1 MNTNNFN
8 NNRNNNRPR
17 NGSNSTAPRGP
28 RPDRN
33 DFNQEDDYT
42 QEKHHTTNTRQRSNP
57 EQRSNY
63 TPDDDNYPQKS
74 PRRQN
79 TQRQRNRDEYSSN
92 RQQRDYYDDDG
103 YYMGQ
108 RPAKSNKTLLL
119 SLAAVAIVALGAGA
133 TFLLTKNSN
142 AQIIAVSPNYVTT
155 QQAYQDCHR
164 VGTTSYVANQKNGTE
179 GALIGGATGA
189 VAGGVI
195 GNQVHGG
202 GGGTAVGAIAGGV
215 GGALIGREIQRSNQP
230 DYVAR
235 RGSTTKCATAYKP
248 VQTQVGYSVQ
258 YMYKDE
264 MNNIVTQM
272 SPAIGSTMPLEELQA
287 MAVPAAQ
294 LNPATNIKSN

>member
-1 MNTNNFN
+1 MNNTNSN
-8 NNRNNNRPR
+8 NSRNP
-17 NGSNSTAPRGP
+17 NSTRNTPR
-28 RPDRN
+28 
-33 DFNQEDDYT
+33 
-42 QEKHHTTNTRQRSNP
+42 NTRQTRN
-57 EQRSNY
+57 
-63 TPDDDNYPQKS
+63 DDFIEDNYYDQDEPQANS
-74 PRRQN
+74 
-79 TQRQRNRDEYSSN
+79 RQRNRQEQRANYSDDDYNNYPQQRSSRRPDNSRQKNRDEYAPNS
-92 RQQRDYYDDDG
+92 RQRQDYYDDYSD
-103 YYMGQ
+103 Q
-108 RPAKSNKTLLL
+108 RRPNKSNKTLLL
-119 SLAAVAIVALGAGA
+119 SLGAVAIIAIGAGA
-133 TFLLTKNSN
+133 IFLLTKNSN
-142 AQIIAVSPNYVTT
+142 AQIIAVSPNYITT
-155 QQAYQDCHR
+155 QQPYQDCHR
-164 VGTTSYVANQKNGTE
+164 VGTTTYVANQKNGTE

-235 RGSTTKCATAYKP
+235 HGSSNQCSTAYKP

-294 LNPATNIKSN
+294 LNPNANK

>member
-8 NNRNNNRPR
+8 NNRNPNRAR
-17 NGSNSTAPRGP
+17 NGNNSTAPRGS
-28 RPDRN
+28 RPARN
-33 DFNQEDDYT
+33 DFNQEDDYI
-42 QEKHHTTNTRQRSNP
+42 QEDHQMNARQRGNS
-57 EQRSNY
+57 EQRSASDN
-63 TPDDDNYPQKS
+63 DNYPQRS

-79 TQRQRNRDEYSSN
+79 SQRQRNRDEYSSN

-108 RPAKSNKTLLL
+108 RPTKSNKTLLL
-119 SLAAVAIVALGAGA
+119 SLAAVAIVAIGAGA

-230 DYVAR
+230 NYVAR
-235 RGSTTKCATAYKP
+235 RGSTTQCATSYKP

-287 MAVPAAQ
+287 MAVPAVQ
-294 LNPATNIKSN
+294 LNPAAK

>member
-1 MNTNNFN
+1 MNNTNSN
-8 NNRNNNRPR
+8 NSRNP
-17 NGSNSTAPRGP
+17 NSTRNTPR
-28 RPDRN
+28 
-33 DFNQEDDYT
+33 
-42 QEKHHTTNTRQRSNP
+42 NTRQTRN
-57 EQRSNY
+57 
-63 TPDDDNYPQKS
+63 DDFTEDNYYDQDEPQANS
-74 PRRQN
+74 
-79 TQRQRNRDEYSSN
+79 RQRNRQEQRANYSDDDYNNYPQQRSSRRPDNSRQKNRDEYAPNS
-92 RQQRDYYDDDG
+92 RQRQDYYDDYSD
-103 YYMGQ
+103 Q
-108 RPAKSNKTLLL
+108 RPNKSNKTLLL
-119 SLAAVAIVALGAGA
+119 ALGAVAIIAIGAGA
-133 TFLLTKNSN
+133 IFLLTKNSN
-142 AQIIAVSPNYVTT
+142 AQIIAVSPNYITT
-155 QQAYQDCHR
+155 QQPYQDCHR
-164 VGTTSYVANQKNGTE
+164 VGTTTYVANQKNGTE

-235 RGSTTKCATAYKP
+235 HGSSNQCSTAYKP

-294 LNPATNIKSN
+294 LNPNANK

>member
-1 MNTNNFN
+1 MNNTNSN
-8 NNRNNNRPR
+8 NSRNPNRTRNTPR
-17 NGSNSTAPRGP
+17 
-28 RPDRN
+28 
-33 DFNQEDDYT
+33 
-42 QEKHHTTNTRQRSNP
+42 NTRQTRN
-57 EQRSNY
+57 
-63 TPDDDNYPQKS
+63 DDFTEDNYYDQDEPQATS
-74 PRRQN
+74 
-79 TQRQRNRDEYSSN
+79 RQRNRQEQRANYSDDDYNNNYPQQRSSRRPDNSRQKNRDEYAPNS
-92 RQQRDYYDDDG
+92 RQRQDYYDDD
-103 YYMGQ
+103 YNDQ
-108 RPAKSNKTLLL
+108 RPNKSNKTLLL
-119 SLAAVAIVALGAGA
+119 SLGAVAIIAIGAGA
-133 TFLLTKNSN
+133 IFLLTKNSN
-142 AQIIAVSPNYVTT
+142 AQIIAVSPNYITT
-155 QQAYQDCHR
+155 QQPYQDCHR
-164 VGTTSYVANQKNGTE
+164 VGTTTYVANQKNGTE

-235 RGSTTKCATAYKP
+235 HGSSNRCSTSYKP

-294 LNPATNIKSN
+294 LNPNANK

>member
-17 NGSNSTAPRGP
+17 NGNNSTAPRGS
-28 RPDRN
+28 RPERG

>member
-8 NNRNNNRPR
+8 NNRSPNRTRNNNQI
-17 NGSNSTAPRGP
+17 TPRGS
-28 RPDRN
+28 RQVRN
-33 DFNQEDDYT
+33 DFNQDDDYI
-42 QEKHHTTNTRQRSNP
+42 QEERHTNTRQRGNT
-57 EQRSNY
+57 EQNSNY
-63 TPDDDNYPQKS
+63 TQDDDNYPQRS

-79 TQRQRNRDEYSSN
+79 TQRQRSNAEYTNN
-92 RQQRDYYDDDG
+92 RQQRDHYDDEG
-103 YYMGQ
+103 YYMGK
-108 RPAKSNKTLLL
+108 RPAKSNKTLFV
-119 SLAAVAIVALGAGA
+119 SLAAVAIVAIGAGV
-133 TFLLTKNSN
+133 TFLTKNSN

-215 GGALIGREIQRSNQP
+215 GGALIGREVQRSNQP

-235 RGSTTKCATAYKP
+235 RGSTTQCTTAYKP

-294 LNPATNIKSN
+294 LNPPVSGK